1 MGLYEQK
8 LLEYMYSKDFVRTF
22 HGKCPDCGKRIWS
35 IGEHYDGEK
44 HRIVAH
50 FICNCGAEFNK
61 TVFSKSKGY
70 KYRYPQGIV
79 EYLESTTKP
88 CIKVIK
94 QNNVIYKVTENGI
107 KKRSLS
113 SD

>member
-1 MGLYEQK
+1 MGIYEQK
-8 LLEYMYSKDFVRTF
+8 LLDYMYSSDFIRVF
-22 HGKCPDCGKRIWS
+22 HGECPECGKRIWNIS
-35 IGEHYDGEK
+35 ETFDTEK

-50 FICNCGAEFNK
+50 FICNCGAKFDK
-61 TVFSKSKGY
+61 TVFSKKKGY

-79 EYLESTTKP
+79 EYLNSTTKP

-94 QNNVIYKVTENGI
+94 QNKTIYKVTENGI
-107 KKRSLS
+107 KKRSLD